1 MVGSSGIAPHPGPGG
16 GRARV
21 RRFLLAS
28 CLGLTALLPVSP
40 LAATDPSA
48 FPAVEVREEG
58 GLYTVTAAFE
68 VSQPALVARAVLTDY
83 ERIPRF
89 MPDVKTSI
97 VRERA
102 GARVVVEQEAVASLM
117 MFSKRIYLLL
127 EIEETDAA
135 LRFRD
140 AAGRSFA
147 HYQGEWRWS
156 APAEGRT
163 IVNYRL
169 AARPAFSVP
178 EFLLRRLLGRDAR
191 TMIRQLQTE
200 IAARAARRL
209 D

>member
-1 MVGSSGIAPHPGPGG
+1 MAQVNA
-16 GRARV
+16 
-21 RRFLLAS
+21 
-28 CLGLTALLPVSP
+28 
-40 LAATDPSA
+40 
-48 FPAVEVREEG
+48 EW
-58 GLYTVTAAFE
+58 
-68 VSQPALVARAVLTDY
+68 RAVLTDY

-156 APAEGRT
+156 AAPR
-163 IVNYRL
+163 
-169 AARPAFSVP
+169 
-178 EFLLRRLLGRDAR
+178 
-191 TMIRQLQTE
+191 
-200 IAARAARRL
+200 
-209 D
+209 